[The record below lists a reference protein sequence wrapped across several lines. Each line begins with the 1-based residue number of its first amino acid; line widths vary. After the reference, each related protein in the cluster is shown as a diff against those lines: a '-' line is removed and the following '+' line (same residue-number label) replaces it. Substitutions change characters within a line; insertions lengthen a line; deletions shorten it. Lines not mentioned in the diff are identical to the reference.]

1 MVHALSLS
9 AVLFAVWLL
18 LSGHDSALL
27 ITFGALS
34 ALAVAAIA
42 RRMALVDREGHP
54 LHLGWSAP
62 GYWLWLVWQIIIWN
76 LDVARRILDPRL
88 PIDPTVIRLRTGQK
102 TELGRVIYA
111 NSITLTPGTV
121 TIDIEGDEVVVH
133 ALSGAAA
140 RDLETGEMD
149 RRVSRMEGRS

>member
-1 MVHALSLS
+1 MLRAFSLS
-9 AVLFAVWLL
+9 AVLFAIWLL
-18 LSGHDSALL
+18 LSGHYATL
-27 ITFGALS
+27 IVTFGVIS

-42 RRMALVDREGHP
+42 ARMELVDREGHP

-62 GYWLWLVWQIIIWN
+62 GYWLWLMWQVIIAN

-88 PIDPTVIRLRTGQK
+88 PISPTVIRLRAGQK

-121 TIDIEGDEVVVH
+121 TIDVEGDEFVVH
-133 ALSGAAA
+133 AISQAAA
-140 RDLETGEMD
+140 RALESGRMN
-149 RRVSRMEGRS
+149 RRVNRMEGRE

>member
-1 MVHALSLS
+1 MLHTLSLA
-9 AVLFAVWLL
+9 AVLFAVWYL
-18 LSGHDSALL
+18 LSGHDSALIL
-27 ITFGALS
+27 ILGAFS
-34 ALAVAAIA
+34 ALFVAAIA

-62 GYWLWLVWQIIIWN
+62 GYWLWLAWQIVVAN

-88 PIDPTVIRLRTGQK
+88 PIDPSVIRRRAGQR
-102 TELGRVIYA
+102 TELGKVIYA

-121 TIDIEGDEVVVH
+121 TIDVEGDEIVVH

-140 RDLETGEMD
+140 RALETGKMD
-149 RRVSRMEGRS
+149 RRVSRLEGCR

>member
-1 MVHALSLS
+1 MLHVFSLS
-9 AVLFAVWLL
+9 AVLFAVWFL
-18 LSGHDSALL
+18 LSGHDGALML
-27 ITFGALS
+27 TFGVVS

-62 GYWLWLVWQIIIWN
+62 GYWVWLAWQIVVAN
-76 LDVARRILDPRL
+76 LDVARRIIDPRL
-88 PIDPTVIRLRTGQK
+88 PIDPTVIRLRAGQK

-121 TIDIEGDEVVVH
+121 TIDVEGDELVVH

-140 RDLETGEMD
+140 RALEGGKMD
-149 RRVSRMEGRS
+149 RRVSRMEGRR